1 MAGHSP
7 PHRHLHLAAGDRL
20 RERDPAVGEHSR
32 QARHRAGPL
41 RFSVGPRALGR
52 FRRRHLSG
60 VEQRAEPYEVRPQA
74 LSKER
79 GMILERF
86 KVPAKDQVHVSE
98 AALRRTVTRIFEKL
112 GVSPEDSAEAA
123 DVLTMTD
130 LRGVETHGVSNM
142 LRAYVRDYKAGKLDP
157 KPGWHVVR
165 QSPGTAVIDAERR
178 LGIIVGPKA
187 MRLAVEKAKTVGVGV
202 VTVFN
207 SGHFGA
213 IGHYAM
219 QAAEQN
225 MVGVCFTGAG
235 LSVVPTFATKPL
247 LGTNPIALA
256 APARHEAPMLFDAAT
271 SAIAGNKIR
280 LAMRVG
286 SPLLPGWV
294 TDKDGVPIMEEK
306 PVFDRDDFYQAPLGG
321 TREQGSHKGYGFALM
336 AEVLS
341 TVLSGALP
349 TMLVPGSGSKNHFA
363 AYDIEAF
370 TDLEKFKDTM
380 DEMLKTLRTAKPVQG
395 EERVLYP
402 GLSEAEE
409 IVHRRAHGIPLHKE
423 VLQWFAECTGELG
436 VEPLTPMR

>member
-1 MAGHSP
+1 
-7 PHRHLHLAAGDRL
+7 
-20 RERDPAVGEHSR
+20 
-32 QARHRAGPL
+32 
-41 RFSVGPRALGR
+41 
-52 FRRRHLSG
+52 
-60 VEQRAEPYEVRPQA
+60 
-74 LSKER
+74 
-79 GMILERF
+79 MILERF
-86 KVPAKDQVHVSE
+86 KVPAKDQVFVSE
-98 AALRRTVTRIFEKL
+98 AALRRTVTDIFAKL
-112 GVSPEDSAEAA
+112 GLSPEDAVEGA

-157 KPGWHVVR
+157 KPGWRVVR
-165 QSPGTAVIDAERR
+165 QSPATAVIDAEKR
-178 LGIIVGPKA
+178 LGIIVAPKA
-187 MRLAVEKAKTVGVGV
+187 MRLAIEKAKNVGVGV
-202 VTVFN
+202 VTVYN

-219 QAAEQN
+219 QAALQD

-235 LSVVPTFATKPL
+235 LSVVPTFASKPM

-280 LAMRVG
+280 LAMRVA

-294 TDKDGVPIMEEK
+294 TDKDGTPIMEEK

-321 TREQGSHKGYGFALM
+321 TREQGSHKGYGFAMM

-349 TMLVPGSGSKNHFA
+349 TMLLPSSGSKNHFA
-363 AYDIEAF
+363 AYNIEAF
-370 TDLEKFKDTM
+370 TDLEQFKDTM
-380 DEMLKTLRTAKPVQG
+380 DQMLKTLRTAQPAPGQ
-395 EERVLYP
+395 ERVLYP

-409 IVHRRAHGIPLHKE
+409 TEHRRAHGIPLHKE
-423 VLQWFAECTGELG
+423 VLAWFASCTSELG
-436 VEPLTPMR
+436 LQPLATMS